1 MELNGHEDIFW
12 LGWTAGRYPAPSVGT
27 QRSGNKLAIIF
38 QQAISDKQRP
48 SGHRGG
54 RCRQSLMMSSRLK
67 ALLDFKVLDQTG
79 EREMKPSSR
88 S

>member
-1 MELNGHEDIFW
+1 MKIFFGWAGPPDDI
-12 LGWTAGRYPAPSVGT
+12 LRRRLEPEG
-27 QRSGNKLAIIF
+27 SGNKLAIIF

-67 ALLDFKVLDQTG
+67 ALLD
-79 EREMKPSSR
+79 SR
-88 S
+88 SWIRRENAR